1 MLMTSLLLVLHLML
15 LKFFLP
21 IWSLSLHLRIG
32 ATCIFSLVLRSRKH
46 PKAYCWVKKSMPLI
60 FSTMLGC
67 YSAKMWLLHFPQVWN
82 CRHMGALLGSTDS
95 TKYRTV
101 VDALQ
106 YLTLTRHDLSFAIN
120 KVCQHLHS
128 LTDGHWTAIK
138 RILRYLKHTLWHWS
152 SHQKIKIH
160 SC

>member
-1 MLMTSLLLVLHLML
+1 
-15 LKFFLP
+15 
-21 IWSLSLHLRIG
+21 
-32 ATCIFSLVLRSRKH
+32 
-46 PKAYCWVKKSMPLI
+46 
-60 FSTMLGC
+60 
-67 YSAKMWLLHFPQVWN
+67 
-82 CRHMGALLGSTDS
+82 MGALLGSTDS

-138 RILRYLKHTLWHWS
+138 RILRYLKHTLDIGLH
-152 SHQKIKIH
+152 IKKSRFTLVSAFSVGDWVRCSDNRKNQWRLHCVFLSNGLSRNNTLSQDPAPRLGIRPWLMTPPR
-160 SC
+160 SCGFKHY